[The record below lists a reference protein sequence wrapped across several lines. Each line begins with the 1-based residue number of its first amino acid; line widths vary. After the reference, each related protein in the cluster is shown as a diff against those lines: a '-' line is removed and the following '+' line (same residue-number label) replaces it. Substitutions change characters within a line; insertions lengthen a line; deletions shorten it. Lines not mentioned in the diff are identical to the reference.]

1 MRTLKNLA
9 FLADDLTLGSPAQQ
23 LLDRFLIGYP
33 RDGSFQRLEGCQITL
48 WLPPGI
54 STTELNLRVKDCGL
68 AFEKDLNTLATHADG
83 IVVMPRDPTNWST
96 APWMEPL
103 LAHTPAHTPLFVYGS
118 LGHSLSEARRWMDLA
133 EARNLQLLA
142 GTATTATWRLPEL
155 DFPPG
160 AGIKEALIV
169 VQGPF
174 PQAELDGLEGL
185 FPLLEKRAGGESGIR
200 QVQFLD
206 GADLWQTVQPGTWS
220 WPLLAAAIS
229 RSDSPQGDPV
239 RDGRTQ
245 DLVGLGLVPKLA
257 RQPRGWLLRHADG
270 LQSMVLVLDGVVAD
284 FNLALRTSAGKTLS
298 TQLYH
303 PPAPAQHHFSRLA
316 GWIEDYFRTAQP
328 PWPAQRNLRVAALL
342 EAFSELHASR
352 QTVREMK
359 TGGH

>member
-33 RDGSFQRLEGCQITL
+33 RNGSFQRLEGCQTTL
-48 WLPPGI
+48 WLPPGA

-68 AFEKDLNTLATHADG
+68 AFVTDLHALATHADG
-83 IVVMPRDPTNWST
+83 IVVIPRDPIHWNA
-96 APWMEPL
+96 APWLEPL
-103 LAHTPAHTPLFVYGS
+103 LANAPAHTPLYIYGS
-118 LGHSLSEARRWMDLA
+118 LGPSLSEARRWMDLA
-133 EARNLQLLA
+133 KARNLQLLA

-169 VQGPF
+169 VQGPS

-185 FPLLEKRAGGESGIR
+185 FPFLEKRAGGECGVR
-200 QVQFLD
+200 QVHFLG
-206 GADLWQTVQPGTWS
+206 GADVWQTVQPGTWS

-298 TQLYH
+298 TQLYR
-303 PPAPAQHHFSRLA
+303 PPPPAQHHFSRLA

-328 PWPAQRNLRVAALL
+328 PWPTQRNLRVAGLL
-342 EAFSELHASR
+342 EAFDEMRASR
-352 QTVREMK
+352 QTVREIK